1 MLLSCQTLKGNRSG
15 GRFFITRRHK
25 GHEGFLGGIARVYLT
40 TEYTEHTERR
50 SSAVSREGAKARR
63 LEGEC
68 PHEPP
73 STVRKDGF
81 RVCCGALGG
90 ASVCLPADEQTLVPP
105 QRRSRRHPVK
115 KSLSLCVSA
124 LKNFQRSTLISALTS
139 KAKDLECGGKRYSAR
154 RRFLSSVFPCV
165 ARRESGAATRAQRG
179 SCHRTPN
186 FPPRHA
192 RHNLYAPACQSCRL
206 CARVAGNP
214 VKKTPCFSPETHDPR
229 PPCH

>member
-1 MLLSCQTLKGNRSG
+1 MMLLSCQTLKGNRSG
-15 GRFFITRRHK
+15 GGFLS
-25 GHEGFLGGIARVYLT
+25 HEGTKGTKVFLGGIARVYLT

-115 KSLSLCVSA
+115 KSLRLRVSA
-124 LKNFQRSTLISALTS
+124 LKNRRSVGTKCCSAFSPLH
-139 KAKDLECGGKRYSAR
+139 KPFIRLAE
-154 RRFLSSVFPCV
+154 
-165 ARRESGAATRAQRG
+165 RREGRALLVRAA
-179 SCHRTPN
+179 
-186 FPPRHA
+186 F
-192 RHNLYAPACQSCRL
+192 YAAITGKMPVPHSPVPVL
-206 CARVAGNP
+206 CNKGTGV
-214 VKKTPCFSPETHDPR
+214 
-229 PPCH
+229 

>member
-1 MLLSCQTLKGNRSG
+1 MMLLSCQTLKGNRSG
-15 GRFFITRRHK
+15 GGFLS
-25 GHEGFLGGIARVYLT
+25 HEGTKGTKVFLGGIARVYLT

-115 KSLSLCVSA
+115 KPLRLCV
-124 LKNFQRSTLISALTS
+124 KNLSTLNSHFGTH
-139 KAKDLECGGKRYSAR
+139 K
-154 RRFLSSVFPCV
+154 
-165 ARRESGAATRAQRG
+165 SGETFMR
-179 SCHRTPN
+179 
-186 FPPRHA
+186 PRV
-192 RHNLYAPACQSCRL
+192 NPVVYAPA
-206 CARVAGNP
+206 
-214 VKKTPCFSPETHDPR
+214 
-229 PPCH
+229 